1 MGVDTVPM
9 REALHVCHCPHRF
22 QNVIGPLEAS
32 RLLGLLVV
40 EELAH
45 ANSVMRL
52 AEKHLLVKEA

>member
-1 MGVDTVPM
+1 M